1 MFSRNPQ
8 FYSTPLSSR
17 DHGLNDRQSNSSGA
31 GRKNHDVTL
40 HQNTKQ
46 SEEMAQ
52 LRTENETLQREL
64 ESMKENITLNSQVT
78 AVPILRGA
86 SYSRVPPNV
95 SISFIYLVT
104 WCAYN
109 LGLPYHF
116 YSTYIDDSQ
125 IATQHVYICRFL
137 RWKA

>member
-17 DHGLNDRQSNSSGA
+17 DHGLHDRQSNSSGA

-52 LRTENETLQREL
+52 LRTENENLQREL
-64 ESMKENITLNSQVT
+64 ESMKENINLNSQVT
-78 AVPILRGA
+78 AVGPATREFHQMCLLVSYTLLLGVLITWAYLITFIPPI
-86 SYSRVPPNV
+86 
-95 SISFIYLVT
+95 
-104 WCAYN
+104 
-109 LGLPYHF
+109 
-116 YSTYIDDSQ
+116 
-125 IATQHVYICRFL
+125 
-137 RWKA
+137 